1 MNSIPVCS
9 RASSKFGGASEQVLY
24 LWSDPPNGVSKYI
37 GPGSPAVSMW
47 IVTEPRSCQ
56 IPEILSFASNQVDYR
71 RALCPGRH
79 AVGEG
84 TVWKCTVFFG
94 LSCRLQRP
102 WRLWYSRTHA
112 ARCLWYFSLIKSR
125 LCRPSS
131 RKRIRTE
138 PGTAHLRPEEA
149 RQLTLSV
156 LGPAVLVHG
165 LHDRR
170 DFDGSR
176 PERTEVKEHHRTG
189 AGMP

>member
-84 TVWKCTVFFG
+84 TVWKCTVFLDYPAGCKGHGGCGIAEPIQPVVFG
-94 LSCRLQRP
+94 
-102 WRLWYSRTHA
+102 
-112 ARCLWYFSLIKSR
+112 
-125 LCRPSS
+125 
-131 RKRIRTE
+131 
-138 PGTAHLRPEEA
+138 
-149 RQLTLSV
+149 TLAS
-156 LGPAVLVHG
+156 
-165 LHDRR
+165 
-170 DFDGSR
+170 
-176 PERTEVKEHHRTG
+176 
-189 AGMP
+189 